1 MVLDPIP
8 QSLPV
13 HFFGSR
19 PQPPT
24 SPPFRVFESRCNA
37 TWSETKSLELLD
49 TKSLELLELLDKSK
63 VARVV
68 GQDQVA
74 SQPTKSLESLE
85 LLDKSKVAR
94 VVGLDQVASQAT
106 KSLELSNNSSDL
118 RCDLIYWRT
127 LLEDFLEWLSWKNTN
142 YSLERIRRTLLKD
155 FFERLSWKTSIRSSR
170 WNERSLQNIVSFTG
184 LFCKRDLWNYSTLW
198 VELTLLKDLYSKLS
212 LKRVV
217 SAEYSLFYGSLL
229 QKRPM
234 KLLYSLSRVA
244 MRPQLLKDFVFRF
257 FFLSLFLEFVFR
269 LCFYTLFLHF
279 FSTLCR

>member
-37 TWSETKSLELLD
+37 TSSETKSLELFD
-49 TKSLELLELLDKSK
+49 
-63 VARVV
+63 
-68 GQDQVA
+68 
-74 SQPTKSLESLE
+74 TKSLESLE

-94 VVGLDQVASQAT
+94 VVRLDQVASQAT

-127 LLEDFLEWLSWKNTN
+127 LLKDFLEW
-142 YSLERIRRTLLKD
+142 
-155 FFERLSWKTSIRSSR
+155 LSWKTSIRSSR
-170 WNERSLQNIVSFTG
+170 WNEWSLQNIVSFMG

-198 VELTLLKDLYSKLS
+198 VELRCDLIYRRTLLKDFEWSC
-212 LKRVV
+212 
-217 SAEYSLFYGSLL
+217 
-229 QKRPM
+229 
-234 KLLYSLSRVA
+234 
-244 MRPQLLKDFVFRF
+244 
-257 FFLSLFLEFVFR
+257 FLSWKN
-269 LCFYTLFLHF
+269 
-279 FSTLCR
+279 